1 MQLYIANKNYSTW
14 SLRAWIMLEKS
25 GVSFEETKLNLE
37 TLEFFS
43 TLKNITPTAK
53 VPCLVDGDS
62 LVWESLAICEYISE
76 TYLSGKGWPSE
87 KSQRAKARALA
98 SEMHAGFN
106 ALRNEMPMNIRAK
119 RKLVLSEQ
127 AQRDIQR
134 IEQIFMEQYEQH
146 RGWLFGEWSIVDAMY
161 APVVLRFQTYGIE
174 LNELATAYMQRVLE
188 CPALQKWVKAALEET
203 EWVEMDEAG
212 EDIL

>member
-14 SLRAWIMLEKS
+14 SLRAWLLLEKS
-25 GVSFEETKLNLE
+25 GINFEETKLNLE
-37 TLEFFS
+37 TPEFFS

-53 VPCLVDGDS
+53 VPCLIDGDS
-62 LVWESLAICEYISE
+62 LVWESLAICEHISE
-76 TYLSGKGWPSE
+76 TYLSGRGWPSE
-87 KSQRAKARALA
+87 ISHRAKARALA

-119 RKLVLSEQ
+119 RKIVLSEQ

-134 IEQIFMEQYEQH
+134 IEQIFTEQYEQH
-146 RGWLFGEWSIVDAMY
+146 RCWLFGEWSIVDAMY
-161 APVVLRFQTYGIE
+161 APVVLRFQTYGVE
-174 LNELATAYMQRVLE
+174 LNELATAYMQQVLD
-188 CPALQKWVKAALEET
+188 CPALRKWVKAALEET
-203 EWVEMDEAG
+203 EWVGMDEVG

>member
-14 SLRAWIMLEKS
+14 SLRAWLMLEKS

-87 KSQRAKARALA
+87 N
-98 SEMHAGFN
+98 AGFN

-119 RKLVLSEQ
+119 RKLFLSEQ

-146 RGWLFGEWSIVDAMY
+146 RGWLFVEWSIVDAMY

-188 CPALQKWVKAALEET
+188 WPALQKWGKDAET
-203 EWVEMDEAG
+203 G
-212 EDIL
+212 